1 MWFNDDDRASWAF
14 VEGSISVSASI
25 LMAYAI
31 AGCGGCGGWPVLGF
45 FKRLT
50 EQEDGVLIAGMALLF
65 PTAIAFYL
73 GVKMVFAA
81 YRGYRSW
88 REARLEQ
95 IEQMRA
101 EAREKGHEEGKER
114 GLEIGREIGREMG
127 IEEGKERGLEMGREM
142 GIAEGQ
148 ERGMERGLEM
158 GITAERDR
166 VQRAFAERGIALPPE
181 AEKILAGE
189 LEAQFPNDGDG
200 AAGAG

>member
-25 LMAYAI
+25 LMANAI
-31 AGCGGCGGWPVLGF
+31 ARCGGCGGWPVLGF

-101 EAREKGHEEGKER
+101 EAREKGHEEGIEEGQER
-114 GLEIGREIGREMG
+114 GLEMGRELGL
-127 IEEGKERGLEMGREM
+127 EEGKERGLELGREM

-148 ERGMERGLEM
+148 ERGLEL

-166 VQRAFAERGIALPPE
+166 VQRAFADRGIVLSPE

-189 LEAQFPNDGDG
+189 PEAQFPNDGDD
-200 AAGAG
+200 AVGAG

>member
-25 LMAYAI
+25 LMANAI
-31 AGCGGCGGWPVLGF
+31 ARCGGCGGWPVLGF

-101 EAREKGHEEGKER
+101 EAREKGHDEGREKGLEEGKER
-114 GLEIGREIGREMG
+114 GLEIGREIGL
-127 IEEGKERGLEMGREM
+127 EEGKERGLEMGREL
-142 GIAEGQ
+142 GLEEGK
-148 ERGMERGLEM
+148 ERGLEM
-158 GITAERDR
+158 GITAERAR
-166 VQRAFAERGIALPPE
+166 LQRAFAERGIALPPE

-189 LEAQFPNDGDG
+189 SEAQFPNDGDG
-200 AAGAG
+200 AG

>member
-31 AGCGGCGGWPVLGF
+31 SRCSGCGGWPVIGF

-95 IEQMRA
+95 MEQMRA
-101 EAREKGHEEGKER
+101 EERAKALEEGREEGLEAGKER
-114 GLEIGREIGREMG
+114 GLQL
-127 IEEGKERGLEMGREM
+127 GLER
-142 GIAEGQ
+142 GIAEG
-148 ERGMERGLEM
+148 EERGLQLGLER
-158 GITAERDR
+158 GVAEGVTAERAR
-166 VQRAFAERGIALPPE
+166 LQREFAERGIALPPE
-181 AEKILAGE
+181 AEKILAGD
-189 LEAQFPNDGDG
+189 PDGHFSDG
-200 AAGAG
+200 GDAGGGAG